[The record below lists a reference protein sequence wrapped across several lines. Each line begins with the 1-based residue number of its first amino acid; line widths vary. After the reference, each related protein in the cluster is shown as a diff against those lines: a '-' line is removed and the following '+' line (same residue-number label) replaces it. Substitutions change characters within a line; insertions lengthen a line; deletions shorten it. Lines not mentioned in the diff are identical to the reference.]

1 MALRLWRVCHCP
13 SALFH
18 GPLEAAADAR
28 QRPSSF
34 LTIMRLP
41 IFKTPAATS
50 RGLIGLALMALMFL
64 ASCASVPDPDDEDDT
79 PAVTSRGGTLGPA
92 LGVTGT
98 AWAAVSAAAMRNAG
112 HGEDLTW
119 EIFRVPGKE
128 PTRYSYEQHD
138 GRDAVLAMANASGSI
153 LRHRQRVEPAD
164 LGRVSFSWKVPT
176 AGTAIAGGKAV
187 NGSLPELEDVPVR
200 VVLAFEGDRSRFSFK
215 NTMLNELSMLITGE
229 ELPFATLIYAWSR
242 VNKPGEVVINDR
254 TDRIRK
260 IIVDSGDHGYN
271 QWLAY
276 ERDIRADYRKAYGEE
291 PGALLS
297 FAVFTEG
304 ERNEG
309 PLQAWYGPVRLLPA
323 DQATAAMTPAR

>member
-1 MALRLWRVCHCP
+1 MR
-13 SALFH
+13 S
-18 GPLEAAADAR
+18 
-28 QRPSSF
+28 
-34 LTIMRLP
+34 LTL
-41 IFKTPAATS
+41 KTPAAPF
-50 RGLIGLALMALMFL
+50 RGFIGLALLGSIFL
-64 ASCASVPDPDDEDDT
+64 ASCASVPDPDDEPDT
-79 PAVTSRGGTLGPA
+79 QAVSSRGGTLGPA
-92 LGVTGT
+92 VGVTGT
-98 AWAAVSAAAMRNAG
+98 AWAALSTAAMRSGSQSEN
-112 HGEDLTW
+112 LNW

-128 PTRYSYEQHD
+128 STRYSYEQHD
-138 GRDAVLAMANASGSI
+138 GREAVLAMANASGSI
-153 LRHRQRVEPAD
+153 LRHRQRIEPAD

-242 VNKPGEVVINDR
+242 VSKPGEVVINDR

-260 IIVDSGDHGYN
+260 IIVNSGDHGYN

-309 PLQAWYGPVRLLPA
+309 PLQAWYGPVKLLPA
-323 DQATAAMTPAR
+323 DQSTASATPAK